1 MKLLFENW
9 RKYLNEGQNTSD
21 GWEQGPTS
29 MSARW
34 ETATPTGT
42 DPPPPPPPPPTQ
54 EPEEDEEEPEQEL
67 SEEEESIVRH
77 NLHML
82 DTMGG
87 PAATDRFGLSR
98 LKEKD
103 LMNLVASI
111 PTLRRNKIVKAIGA
125 GTKKTVYKLD
135 NDHIFSVFQSG
146 YGGDEYS
153 DLGWYA
159 GIQDRQFKGQ
169 SSIDEPAIH
178 DYGSTKVPKKF
189 EQGGT
194 NYEGNFL
201 KYVEMSGVVPLSIE
215 GPPSM
220 GEMAEFDLVRL
231 DFDIVQIAKF
241 VEASLYHGMLIK
253 DPSSLDKKV
262 ELVQHWWRNRKG
274 LPFAG
279 EEDLLDLEIEL
290 TPDLT
295 MNLIKTLVKLA
306 VRLKTIHVLQDVHP
320 GNLGMSIEKSDE
332 FVVIDI

>member
-42 DPPPPPPPPPTQ
+42 DPPPPPPPPTQ

-111 PTLRRNKIVKAIGA
+111 PTLRRNKIIKSIGS
-125 GTKKTVYKLD
+125 GTQKIAYKLD
-135 NDHIFSVFQSG
+135 NGHIFSVFQHG
-146 YGGDEYS
+146 YGGGEYN
-153 DLGWYA
+153 DLDWYA

-178 DYGSTKVPKKF
+178 DYGEVLIPKTYR
-189 EQGGT
+189 ER
-194 NYEGNFL
+194 L
-201 KYVEMSGVVPLSIE
+201 RYVEMSGVVPLSDE
-215 GPPSM
+215 GPPSLRSV
-220 GEMAEFDLVRL
+220 ELDQLDRDLDR
-231 DFDIVQIAKF
+231 IARF
-241 VEASLYHGMLIK
+241 VEASLYHGNLID
-253 DPSSLDKKV
+253 DPTSLDKKV
-262 ELVQHWWRNRKG
+262 ELVQHWWRNKKG
-274 LPFAG
+274 LPFIA
-279 EEDLLDLEIEL
+279 DLYDIKTEALS
-290 TPDLT
+290 PDLT
-295 MNLIKTLVKLA
+295 MNLIKTLVRLA
-306 VRLKTIHVLQDVHP
+306 IRLKTIHVLQDLHP
-320 GNLGMSIEKSDE
+320 GNLGMSIEKPDE